1 MGVITDYTVY
11 EGRPDRSTRIDKE
24 NDAYDFL
31 ERAGIKFSR
40 VDHAPVDT
48 IDECAEVKALLGLG
62 LCKNLFLSNY
72 QRTRY
77 YLLVM
82 HGEKKFSTAVVS
94 KQIASSR
101 LSFAPK
107 EDMEKLLNL
116 TPGSVTVL
124 GLMYDKENRVRLLI
138 DKDIFEDENFGCH
151 PMINT
156 SSVKFST
163 KDLKE
168 KVLPAL
174 AHEYT
179 LVEV

>member
-1 MGVITDYTVY
+1 MGIITDETVY
-11 EGRPDRSTRIDKE
+11 KGRPDRSTRIDKE

-31 ERAGIKFSR
+31 ENAGVEFSR

-48 IDECAEVKALLGLG
+48 IEECAAVKALLGLG
-62 LCKNLFLSNY
+62 LCKNLFLCNY
-72 QRTRY
+72 QRTKY
-77 YLLVM
+77 YMLVM

-107 EDMEKLLNL
+107 EDMQSMLNL

-138 DKDIFEDENFGCH
+138 DEDILNDEYFGCH

-179 LVEV
+179 VVRV